1 MEPFTPNKPQKNWF
15 RLSLR
20 TIFVLVTILCCWL
33 GWELSIVKQR
43 QALLKD
49 LRTKGGYSITT
60 AELIRKNNPTATAL
74 ANVPLRRRLLGDEA
88 IQEIGYSWPV
98 PTKEEL
104 ARISKTFPEA
114 KVHESQVLFEPCHPG
129 CFPAGTLI
137 DTDEGQRAI
146 ETLVVGDGIF
156 AIHENGERFVVQV
169 EKIFITDNQIWR
181 LKTDQ
186 GELFTTKTQPL
197 CIATDRVL
205 QVGELKPGDTILR
218 CKDDQI
224 QPAQIIAIEPTE
236 RIEKVFNLILGNSEI
251 FVAGSFMARSKPPAV
266 KSEDV
271 TSVEAPA
278 PSIAATIPAETGR

>member
-1 MEPFTPNKPQKNWF
+1 MEPFTPNIFQKPRGNWF

-20 TIFVLVTILCCWL
+20 TVFILITVLCCFL

-60 AELIRKNNPTATAL
+60 ADFIRKNNPTATAL

-88 IQEIGYSWPV
+88 IQEIGYSWPQ
-98 PTKEEL
+98 PTKDEL

-137 DTDEGQRAI
+137 DTDEGLREIQ
-146 ETLVVGDGIF
+146 TVVIGDSITT
-156 AIHENGERFVVQV
+156 IDENGERFWVQV
-169 EKIFITDNQIWR
+169 EKIFITDNVLWR
-181 LKTDQ
+181 VKTDA
-186 GELFTTKTQPL
+186 GELLTTKTQPL
-197 CIATDRVL
+197 CLATDRVL

-218 CKDDQI
+218 REDGQI
-224 QPAQIIAIEPTE
+224 QPAKVIAIEPTD
-236 RIEKVFNLILGNSEI
+236 RIEKVYNLILGDSEI
-251 FVAGSFMARSKPPAV
+251 FIAGGYLARSKPPAL
-266 KSEDV
+266 SPDV
-271 TSVEAPA
+271 TSAERP
-278 PSIAATIPAETGR
+278 IPALARE